1 MYLTGKINN
10 IDDIKRIN
18 TVASQQDFDVI
29 AESGNIMIDCRSFV
43 NLFPLIGKEV
53 NIVVEDNVDVK
64 LFRKMFKKMKI

>member
-10 IDDIKRIN
+10 IDDIKRIS